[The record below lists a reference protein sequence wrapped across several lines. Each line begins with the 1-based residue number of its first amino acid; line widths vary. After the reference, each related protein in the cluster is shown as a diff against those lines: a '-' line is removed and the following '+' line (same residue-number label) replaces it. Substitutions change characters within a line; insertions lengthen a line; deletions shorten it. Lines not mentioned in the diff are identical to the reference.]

1 MSLAQELAAQD
12 ALSRARMPDEFW
24 AAIDAK
30 TAELARAGLA
40 QSCLQQGQTMPAFSL
55 PNAVGK
61 MVSSDAKLADGP
73 LVVSFYRGSW

>member
-12 ALSRARMPDEFW
+12 ALSRARLPDGFC

-40 QSCLQQGQTMPAFSL
+40 QSCMQQGQTMSAFSL

-61 MVSSDAKLADGP
+61 MVSSNA
-73 LVVSFYRGSW
+73 

>member
-12 ALSRARMPDEFW
+12 ALSRARLSDQFW

-40 QSCLQQGQTMPAFSL
+40 QFCLQQGQSMPAYSL

-61 MVSSDAKLADGP
+61 MVSSDA
-73 LVVSFYRGSW
+73 